1 MPRHTQSKMAN
12 TQKTQEAQSS
22 DDDSIGLTSTVASEH
37 SEDHEFDVERIL
49 DERVGDEEEEFLV
62 EWVGYPWQRHLWVTK
77 DCLGQCDEILKEWSD
92 RKERIS
98 QGIEEPF
105 DTNAWESR
113 TRKLEQETAERKRR
127 RAGKRRRLAQQ
138 VYCPYICSD
147 TEIRTHTMR

>member
-12 TQKTQEAQSS
+12 TQKIWEPESS

-37 SEDHEFDVERIL
+37 SDDHEFDVERIL
-49 DERVGDEEEEFLV
+49 DEREGDEEEEFLV
-62 EWVGYPWQRHLWVTK
+62 EWVGYPWQRHLWVTQ
-77 DCLGQCDEILKEWSD
+77 DCLGQCDEILKEWSE

-105 DTNAWESR
+105 DTNAWELGI
-113 TRKLEQETAERKRR
+113 RKIERETAERKRR
-127 RAGKRRRLAQQ
+127 RTRKRRRLAQQ

-147 TEIRTHTMR
+147 IKIHTHTMG